1 MWWFW
6 NENLNEKENNYKQ
19 YKWQEQGHINVN
31 KWENEIYMEDK
42 VDLYGKWMI
51 SDLFIFC
58 GIEKATRPNQQQGTT
73 SHAQASGKCSSPSRN
88 LLVFWSLVTNIFN
101 YIHVK

>member
-42 VDLYGKWMI
+42 VDPYGKWMI
-51 SDLFIFC
+51 SDLLF
-58 GIEKATRPNQQQGTT
+58 
-73 SHAQASGKCSSPSRN
+73 
-88 LLVFWSLVTNIFN
+88 LVV
-101 YIHVK
+101 

>member
-1 MWWFW
+1 LWWFW

-42 VDLYGKWMI
+42 VDPYGK
-51 SDLFIFC
+51 
-58 GIEKATRPNQQQGTT
+58 
-73 SHAQASGKCSSPSRN
+73 
-88 LLVFWSLVTNIFN
+88 
-101 YIHVK
+101 